1 MILSVLVNI
10 DELMVLGS
18 KHNSH
23 GTLTKSITVIPQE
36 VLMLLAFTVTY
47 AVSCNAINIKPA
59 KPAAGFLYNSMSS
72 INSRATFS
80 LVCVT
85 LVSSNPRI
93 LFM

>member
-1 MILSVLVNI
+1 MLVNI

-36 VLMLLAFTVTY
+36 ALMLLAFTVTY
-47 AVSCNAINIKPA
+47 AISCHAINIKPA
-59 KPAAGFLYNSMSS
+59 KTATDFLYNATSS
-72 INSRATFS
+72 INSRASFS

-85 LVSSNPRI
+85 LVSSDPRI
-93 LFM
+93 LSM